1 MDQNKRLVLFFL
13 LTGLVWF
20 GWFGFVQP
28 KFFPAPKP
36 QPKVAQDLDDPAE
49 DLAEDGQV
57 DDGQAEDVE
66 AVAASETD
74 QAPPAADLEEPKN
87 PLRTVELGSLD
98 PESGYFEQVTL
109 TSRGA
114 AVKSIALNDPRYSEL
129 SDRKKPLLVVG
140 STANED
146 VNTLQTSVDLLDKQ
160 LASFKTTSAETNWKL
175 ERTIPDPA
183 QPGITQGA
191 VFTLKAPDGSLEVS
205 KTYTLRKVEDSSTE
219 HVRDFE
225 HEGYMLDVKIGFE
238 NLSDTPQKIAYTL
251 LGPTGTPL
259 ENEEHTS
266 KYRDLELGFLE
277 EDGTLSH
284 ATMAATDVIQKAEAV
299 AAAEEASAKAAAA
312 DRRLKALQKTID
324 DLQAQVAAKPS
335 ADLSRKLTAAR
346 DKFAA
351 EEEAAKDLTDEAQS
365 LNRGLERWDTPFRYL
380 GVELQY
386 FAALLLPTDDRP
398 ISERFKERWIE
409 KGEPVV
415 VEKAEKSQF
424 SDVSFKLTSEPIT
437 VPAGEAKSHSWELF
451 TGPKR
456 TELLEPLGA
465 VPVLDLSWFAVVSP
479 AMLWILEKLH
489 SVGLPYWLAIIGLT
503 VIVRGAMFPISRKQ
517 AIGAAKMK
525 ELQPKLTEL
534 KEKYGKDQEKFL
546 RAQMELFRKHGY
558 GPLGPMASGCL
569 PVLLQLPIFIGLYQ
583 ALQTSVDLRMAS
595 FLWID
600 NLAAPDQLWREPFPP
615 VEMWLPIVGE
625 FTFPFI
631 GGDVNILPVFTV
643 VLFYIQQKLFMPP
656 ATTPEQEAQYK
667 MMNFMMLFMGIFFYH
682 VPAGLCLYFIASSLW
697 SIAERTLLSKT
708 KAAHI
713 GPAEA
718 AEIEHE
724 IEELDHEQ
732 KPGRKGKARRG
743 SRPVAPSEPR
753 KSGWFGKL
761 FEGLFEAAENAR
773 KQAELGGD
781 KTRPSGPKSKSR
793 TRR

>member
-36 QPKVAQDLDDPAE
+36 QPKVAQDLDEPDDVLVEEGDAAPAGN
-49 DLAEDGQV
+49 AE
-57 DDGQAEDVE
+57 E
-66 AVAASETD
+66 
-74 QAPPAADLEEPKN
+74 APPAANLEEPKN
-87 PLRTVELGSLD
+87 PPLTVKLGSLD
-98 PESGYFEQVTL
+98 PASGYFEQVTL

-114 AVKSIALNDPRYSEL
+114 AVESIALNDPRYSEL
-129 SDRKKPLLVVG
+129 SDRKKPLLIVG
-140 STANED
+140 SDANED
-146 VNTLQTSVDLLDKQ
+146 VSTLQTSVDVLDKQ
-160 LASFKTTSAETNWKL
+160 LATFKTSSAETNWKL
-175 ERTIPDPA
+175 AREIPDPA
-183 QPGITQGA
+183 KPGVTQGA
-191 VFTLKAPDGSLEVS
+191 VFTLTAPDGSVEVS
-205 KTYTLRKVEDSSTE
+205 KTYTLRKVKDSTTE
-219 HVRDFE
+219 IVRDFE
-225 HEGYMLDVKIGFE
+225 HEGYLLDVKIAFK
-238 NLSDTPQKIAYTL
+238 NLSDKPQKFAYTL

-277 EDGTLSH
+277 EDGDLSH
-284 ATMAATDVIQKAEAV
+284 ASLPATEVTKKAEAV
-299 AAAEEASAKAAAA
+299 AAAEEATAKAAAA
-312 DRRLKALQKTID
+312 DRRLKALQKRID
-324 DLQAQVAAKPS
+324 DLQAQIAAKPS
-335 ADLSRKLTAAR
+335 PDLKTKLAAAR
-346 DKFAA
+346 EDLAA
-351 EEEAAKDLTDEAQS
+351 EQDAAQTLTDEAQA

-380 GVELQY
+380 GVEVQY
-386 FAALLLPTDDRP
+386 FAALLLPKDDRP
-398 ISERFKERWIE
+398 VAEQFKDRWVETGQPI
-409 KGEPVV
+409 V
-415 VEKAEKSQF
+415 VEKALKPQF
-424 SDVSFKLTSEPIT
+424 SDVSFKVTSEPIT
-437 VPAGEAKSHSWELF
+437 VAAGEETTQSWQLF

-456 TELLEPLGA
+456 KELLEPLGA
-465 VPVLDLSWFAVVSP
+465 SAVLDLSWFAVVSP

-489 SVGLPYWLAIIGLT
+489 SIGLPYWLAIICLT

-615 VEMWLPIVGE
+615 VEMWLPLVGE

-631 GGDVNILPVFTV
+631 GGDVNILPVITV

-697 SIAERTLLSKT
+697 SIGERTLLSKT

-732 KPGRKGKARRG
+732 KPARKGKAGRG
-743 SRPVAPSEPR
+743 TKPATPSRKETWLDR
-753 KSGWFGKL
+753 L
-761 FEGLFEAAENAR
+761 FAAAEDAR

-781 KTRPSGPKSKSR
+781 KTRPTGPKPKSR